1 MMEKREI
8 AFETGGPKCTIS
20 IDNSKVVISIGS
32 DELIATKPITN
43 CGETPVDFFDRFFE
57 AITCKED

>member
-1 MMEKREI
+1 V
-8 AFETGGPKCTIS
+8 ETGGPKCTIS

>member
-32 DELIATKPITN
+32 DEHSIWGILIITIAV
-43 CGETPVDFFDRFFE
+43 GLYWR
-57 AITCKED
+57 